1 VQVDEPA
8 LVLDLNPNE
17 RAAFEFARLETK
29 LGVYAG
35 SHRFRRADQEA
46 DLAGA
51 NVSEQMLVCLGVLV
65 GLHERDLRCRNA
77 NAHELAADPA
87 VGGKRLHF
95 STLIVPKSEK
105 IICAAPGRSN

>member
-1 VQVDEPA
+1 MQVDQPA

-17 RAAFEFARLETK
+17 RAAFEFARLETTP
-29 LGVYAG
+29 GVYAG
-35 SHRFRRADQEA
+35 SHRFRRADQ

-51 NVSEQMLVCLGVLV
+51 NVSEQTLVCLGVLV

-95 STLIVPKSEK
+95 SSLIVPKSEK